1 MKIASITVGK
11 SRSLK
16 LGKLRETWVKVE
28 ITATYAEEETP
39 TEESLQDLL
48 DEVEQTLKTEEVME
62 RAHWN
67 ETESKLRKQ

>member
-16 LGKLRETWVKVE
+16 LGKIRECWLKVE

-39 TEESLQDLL
+39 TEESLQELL